1 MSIQTEI
8 TRLQGLRN
16 TLRAALV
23 ALGLAQSAA
32 DLEDC
37 VTAVEGIKNNGAV
50 SGAITDAAT
59 PYNVPAGYHN
69 GQGTVGIANTE
80 KEKLVAGNIKSGV
93 TILGVAGTYSGEA
106 SKLQAK
112 TVTPTKAKQDITA
125 DEGYDALSQVTVE
138 AIPAEY
144 ADVSGV
150 TAAAGDVLANKVFV
164 GADGAE
170 AAGTMPNNGAVQAS
184 IDGLTQTEYTCLL
197 YTSNLAQ
204 VLFAIGAH
212 AKTDQNGVLRIESLW
227 DGVSSSIPP
236 DRIFWGDKVTYE
248 LSLIHI

>member
-8 TRLQGLRN
+8 SRLQGLRN

-50 SGAITDAAT
+50 SGAITDAAA
-59 PYNVPAGYHN
+59 PYTVPAGYHN
-69 GQGTVGIANTE
+69 GKGTVGISNAE

-184 IDGLTQTEYTCLL
+184 IDGLTQTEYTVPAGYHTGTGKVSL
-197 YTSNLAQ
+197 TGDIEEALA
-204 VLFAIGAH
+204 AI
-212 AKTDQNGVLRIESLW
+212 
-227 DGVSSSIPP
+227 
-236 DRIFWGDKVTYE
+236 
-248 LSLIHI
+248 

>member
-16 TLRAALV
+16 TMRAALV
-23 ALGLAQSAA
+23 ALGLAQSTA

-50 SGAITDAAT
+50 SGSITDAAK

-138 AIPAEY
+138 AIPVEY

-164 GADGAE
+164 GQDGAE
-170 AAGTMPNNGAVQAS
+170 AAGAMPNNGAVQAKQYRGFGDPDS
-184 IDGLTQTEYTCLL
+184 SYAKKSSDGKTITWYSTHHANSQRNDKRHKYYYL
-197 YTSNLAQ
+197 
-204 VLFAIGAH
+204 AIG
-212 AKTDQNGVLRIESLW
+212 
-227 DGVSSSIPP
+227 
-236 DRIFWGDKVTYE
+236 
-248 LSLIHI
+248 

>member
-93 TILGVAGTYSGEA
+93 TILGVAPIPGRHLSCRPRL
-106 SKLQAK
+106 SRPPRPSRISP
-112 TVTPTKAKQDITA
+112 PTKATTPCPK
-125 DEGYDALSQVTVE
+125 SQWRPFRRST
-138 AIPAEY
+138 PM
-144 ADVSGV
+144 SPG
-150 TAAAGDVLANKVFV
+150 
-164 GADGAE
+164 
-170 AAGTMPNNGAVQAS
+170 
-184 IDGLTQTEYTCLL
+184 
-197 YTSNLAQ
+197 
-204 VLFAIGAH
+204 
-212 AKTDQNGVLRIESLW
+212 
-227 DGVSSSIPP
+227 
-236 DRIFWGDKVTYE
+236 
-248 LSLIHI
+248 